1 VRWTHTLDT
10 WTAEAGGQQWTIGER
25 PEEPDRLRLL
35 AGGGY
40 VATFRSVEAAKREAA
55 RIARADDV
63 PAELLARRV
72 KAGYQAAR
80 HWVKMARAAHGGKP

>member
-1 VRWTHTLDT
+1 MKWTRTADT
-10 WTAEAGGQQWTIGER
+10 WTAEDGGRSWTIRER
-25 PEEPDRLRLL
+25 PEGISLH

-40 VATFRSVEAAKREAA
+40 VATFQSVDAAKREAG

-72 KAGYQAAR
+72 KTGEQGARRWVRAAR
-80 HWVKMARAAHGGKP
+80 DAHGGKP